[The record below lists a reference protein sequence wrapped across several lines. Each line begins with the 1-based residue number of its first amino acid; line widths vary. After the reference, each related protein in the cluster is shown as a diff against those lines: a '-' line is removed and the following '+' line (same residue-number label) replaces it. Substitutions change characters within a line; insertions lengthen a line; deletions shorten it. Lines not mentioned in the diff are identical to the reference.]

1 VPRLIPLTL
10 AAVASVIFLSSPCV
24 SSASPSDPPAPVTS
38 TNPLWRAPKVKNY
51 LPDMTWPEVQGLL
64 TRSNMVIIPVG
75 ALEQHGP
82 QGPIGTDFYSGVE
95 RAKLIAQRTDVLVA
109 PIVMPGNSPYHMG
122 FPGTITLSAET
133 LERVYFEAAQS
144 LIQHGFRKFIFLNA
158 HGGNAVITRFIV
170 DRINQE
176 TSATAVDL
184 DQAIQPFESA
194 EHTPPAIKAEL
205 DKVPDVKGFDHHAGV
220 GETSSSLYLIP
231 SLVDM
236 SVAPPPAPLTL
247 PPDLK
252 AMLPRVDT
260 ADRTTSLLFLSQALK
275 AKSTGKHT
283 STREM
288 TATGVWS
295 EADPRQAS
303 AARGKAYTDSFVEA
317 SVQFID
323 TWKRMQPLPAGPESQ
338 RKSR

>member
-1 VPRLIPLTL
+1 
-10 AAVASVIFLSSPCV
+10 
-24 SSASPSDPPAPVTS
+24 
-38 TNPLWRAPKVKNY
+38 
-51 LPDMTWPEVQGLL
+51 
-64 TRSNMVIIPVG
+64 MVIIPVG

-133 LERVYFEAAQS
+133 LEKVYFEAAQS
-144 LIQHGFRKFIFLNA
+144 LIQHGFTRFIFLNA
-158 HGGNAVITRFIV
+158 HGGNAIVTRFIV

-184 DQAIQPFESA
+184 DQAIQPFENP
-194 EHTPPAIKAEL
+194 EHMPPAVKAEL
-205 DKVPDVKGFDHHAGV
+205 DAVPDVKGFDHHAGIN
-220 GETSSSLYLIP
+220 ETSTSLYLIP

-236 SVAPPPAPLTL
+236 SVAPPPTPLIL
-247 PPDLK
+247 PPDLA

-260 ADRTTSLLFLSQALK
+260 ADRTTTLLFLSQALK
-275 AKSTGKHT
+275 ANSTGKHT

-295 EADPRQAS
+295 EGNSRQAT
-303 AARGKAYTDSFVEA
+303 AARGKAYTDTFVEA

-323 TWKRMQPLPAGPESQ
+323 TWKRLQPFPAMQ
-338 RKSR
+338 RR